1 MLVYRV
7 VSHYEIPRQLG
18 EKPFMTVTE
27 YGKAV
32 RLARQEKNETLSTM
46 SEHLGK
52 SISFLSAI
60 EKGKTK
66 IPLDFVDEVEYY
78 FNQKGYHFYQ
88 SLKVLASVDN
98 QNVRIDGLPYQQQLM
113 VASIAYSEYTQEE
126 MQKITALLDEIKLA
140 KL

>member
-1 MLVYRV
+1 
-7 VSHYEIPRQLG
+7 
-18 EKPFMTVTE
+18 MTVTE